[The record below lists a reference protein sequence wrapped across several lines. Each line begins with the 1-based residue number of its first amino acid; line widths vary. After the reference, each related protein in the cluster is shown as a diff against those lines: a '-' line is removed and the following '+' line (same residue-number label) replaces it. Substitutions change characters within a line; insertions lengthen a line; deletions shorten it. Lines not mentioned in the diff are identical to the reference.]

1 VTSQNGTCVSRN
13 LEEGRRGGDRTAA
26 YKADA
31 PSIMLNAD
39 IIEERPYIS
48 MATFYRPPQEVVP
61 ESSKVLK
68 NEII

>member
-1 VTSQNGTCVSRN
+1 MAYASAGTLKGVAEVEIGLPPIRLTS
-13 LEEGRRGGDRTAA
+13 
-26 YKADA
+26 
-31 PSIMLNAD
+31 PSITLNAD

-68 NEII
+68 LEK